1 MKRGR
6 ATGPDGLAPEVIKY
20 GGPVLATRSNCLNMD
35 TSMEDLFSD
44 FDKSTVLVETDA
56 IYPFVYIGTTS
67 GRDHSDGITSS
78 SQILAK
84 ILVDMVAK
92 TEPPYLMTSGANP
105 SRPVALPRFRL
116 ATSIIH
122 SGYLGMKNNTE
133 KHDLMVLATE
143 TIGNETIR
151 IEGVH
156 QASTQSLCL
165 TIELH
170 ENSLLSSCINLEI
183 PYQYP
188 SSSTNLSE
196 TKNIPVHICTLCD
209 KNHFMNI
216 ITYPQHQTS
225 TVFADLSFTSSSSS
239 SIFTCSKRFINI
251 LCDIK
256 NEDIRCDPHLVR
268 LCSLPNGL
276 VYAIWYTTMNK
287 KLHCS
292 VAFPLSCCKPIVTWA
307 FIRNPAANSTLSR
320 IIDNTLADNRC
331 TQIEN
336 NTVNDLLIGLTKDG
350 EGVGVWFDSSDVCNK
365 KLVLICLFPNSRRN
379 FG

>member
-1 MKRGR
+1 MQTLELYPTNSG
-6 ATGPDGLAPEVIKY
+6 
-20 GGPVLATRSNCLNMD
+20 
-35 TSMEDLFSD
+35 
-44 FDKSTVLVETDA
+44 
-56 IYPFVYIGTTS
+56 IYTFIW
-67 GRDHSDGITSS
+67 
-78 SQILAK
+78 
-84 ILVDMVAK
+84 
-92 TEPPYLMTSGANP
+92 
-105 SRPVALPRFRL
+105 
-116 ATSIIH
+116 
-122 SGYLGMKNNTE
+122 
-133 KHDLMVLATE
+133 
-143 TIGNETIR
+143 
-151 IEGVH
+151 
-156 QASTQSLCL
+156 
-165 TIELH
+165 
-170 ENSLLSSCINLEI
+170 LSSCINLEI

-251 LCDIK
+251 LCDIE
-256 NEDIRCDPHLVR
+256 NEDIRCDPDLVR

-350 EGVGVWFDSSDVCNK
+350 EGVGKFCGYTDRHKATHNTQT
-365 KLVLICLFPNSRRN
+365 VLDICVRHGLELLNSVHP
-379 FG
+379 GPYT